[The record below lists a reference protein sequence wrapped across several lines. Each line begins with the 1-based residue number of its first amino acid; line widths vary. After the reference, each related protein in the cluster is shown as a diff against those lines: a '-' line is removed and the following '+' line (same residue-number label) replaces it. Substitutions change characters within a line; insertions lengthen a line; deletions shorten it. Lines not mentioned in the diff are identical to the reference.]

1 MSDLL
6 SITGIS
12 KGYWRAGSYLGVL
25 KDVSLGVGSGEVVAV
40 IGPRLGGKST
50 LLEIVAGIEAPDA
63 GTVTLAGRPV
73 RPPGRRSFW
82 EWWAARRARFSDPVL
97 GHDMVLVTRDGPHQ
111 DLEVCKYVGGP
122 LAMRGSGRRDVRRI
136 AGAALERVGASD
148 CIGRCWGELS
158 HYQRA
163 LVGLARAFAG
173 TPQLVILD
181 DLLDAH
187 DRRDTETL
195 SDILHTLLEEADG
208 RCGVLLTAGQYETA
222 VVLAHRV
229 CSLNQHRAL
238 VHTSGPR
245 PDATQDGPDATVH
258 HLPKPA
264 DQETRGN
271 VGCG

>member
-1 MSDLL
+1 MGGLL

-12 KGYWRAGSYLGVL
+12 KGYLRGGSYLGVL
-25 KDVSLGVGSGEVVAV
+25 KDVSLEVAPGEVVAV
-40 IGPRLGGKST
+40 IGRRLGGKST
-50 LLEIVAGIEAPDA
+50 LLQIVAGLEVPDV

-73 RPPGRRSFW
+73 RALGRRSFR
-82 EWWAARRARFSDPVL
+82 EWWAARRAGSSDPVL

-111 DLEVCKYVGGP
+111 ELEVCKYVGGP
-122 LAMRGSGRRDVRRI
+122 LAVRGSRRRDVQRV

-173 TPQLVILD
+173 TPKLVILD

-187 DRRDTETL
+187 DQRDTDTL
-195 SDILHTLLEEADG
+195 SDILHTLVEESDG
-208 RCGVLLTAGQYETA
+208 RCGVLLSAGYYETA
-222 VVLAHRV
+222 VVLANRV
-229 CSLNQHRAL
+229 CSLDQHGTL

-245 PDATQDGPDATVH
+245 ADRPTATVVELH
-258 HLPKPA
+258 KPA
-264 DQETRGN
+264 SSTHGT
-271 VGCG
+271 